1 MLLRLKLVIWTMIVW
16 TTLCGAFAAASK
28 AADDADAEPVQSIE
42 IDSGI
47 TAGIPFSPLQL
58 DGYLNVLF
66 APGGDLDKSGLRL
79 QVGSEGGTFIQG
91 RTEAQANFLLGYS
104 FASGDNS
111 LTLMSGVG
119 STHFTAHRVRNVI
132 LDWASTAELDTK
144 PTQSTMLSAQASY
157 STALNEY
164 YSQLD
169 VGYAVTKDLY
179 LSPLVAF
186 LGDDRFQRGRI
197 GGEFSGIKFG
207 SADLGLNAGY
217 LEDLGKPSDEAKA
230 IWADLD
236 SDTRHMRDHDGVVN
250 GAFVGA
256 DVSVRY

>member
-1 MLLRLKLVIWTMIVW
+1 MK
-16 TTLCGAFAAASK
+16 
-28 AADDADAEPVQSIE
+28 SILE
-42 IDSGI
+42 LPL
-47 TAGIPFSPLQL
+47 APFSPIQL

-79 QVGSEGGTFIQG
+79 QVGGQGGTFIQG
-91 RTEAQANFLLGYS
+91 PTEAQANFLLGYS

-119 STHFTAHRVRNVI
+119 VQSTHFTGHRVRNVN
-132 LDWASTAELDTK
+132 LEWASSAELDTK
-144 PTQSTMLSAQASY
+144 PTQSTTLTAQASY

-169 VGYAVTKDLY
+169 AGYAVAKDLY
-179 LSPLVAF
+179 LGPFVAF
-186 LGDDRFQRGRI
+186 VGDDRFQQGRV
-197 GGEFSGIKFG
+197 GAKFFGIKFG
-207 SADLGLNAGY
+207 SAELGLNAGY
-217 LEDLGKPSDEAKA
+217 LEDLGKPSD
-230 IWADLD
+230 
-236 SDTRHMRDHDGVVN
+236 RDHDSVVN